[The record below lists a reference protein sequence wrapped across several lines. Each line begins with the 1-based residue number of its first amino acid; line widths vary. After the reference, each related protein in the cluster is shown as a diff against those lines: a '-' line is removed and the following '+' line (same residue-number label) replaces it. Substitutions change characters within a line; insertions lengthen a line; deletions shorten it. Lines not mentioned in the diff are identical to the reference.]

1 MIWIQAIVAAVVCGA
16 ILIDVAD
23 RKTNKA
29 STCDTCKQLRRKNR
43 RTMSY
48 YRYECGCSRI
58 DSNYFEKPP
67 EYCAYYEPRE
77 EGE

>member
-1 MIWIQAIVAAVVCGA
+1 MIWIQAIAAAVVCGA

-23 RKTNKA
+23 RKTRKA
-29 STCDTCKQLRRKNR
+29 SMCDTCKQLRRKNR
-43 RTMSY
+43 RNMSD
-48 YRYECGCSRI
+48 YRYECGCSKI
-58 DSNYFEKPP
+58 YNSYFDKPP